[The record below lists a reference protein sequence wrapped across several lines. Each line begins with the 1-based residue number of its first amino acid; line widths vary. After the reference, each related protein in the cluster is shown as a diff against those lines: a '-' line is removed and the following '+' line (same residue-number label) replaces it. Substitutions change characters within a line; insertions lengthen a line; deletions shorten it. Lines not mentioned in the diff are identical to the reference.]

1 VRIRIKKELVS
12 KVIIL
17 DGLKVLLL
25 KRNQDLVNE
34 RSPWTWDLPG
44 GHIDPGETAFSAAKR
59 EVTEETKIDL
69 KFLLRMGTDSNIGK
83 LTYFYVSDDW
93 SGPIELSDEHED
105 YKWVSPNDL
114 HNYEDEMGNM
124 YYKMVLRALKTR
136 K

>member
-1 VRIRIKKELVS
+1 MKIRIKKELVS

-17 DGLKVLLL
+17 DGLNVLLL
-25 KRNQDLVNE
+25 KRNAEHVNE
-34 RSPWTWDLPG
+34 KSPWSWDLPG

-59 EVTEETKIDL
+59 EVAEETKLDL
-69 KFLLRMGTDSNIGK
+69 KFLLRLGTDSNIGK

-93 SGPIELSDEHED
+93 IGPVELSDEHEQ
-105 YKWVSPNDL
+105 YEWVSPDDL
-114 HNYEDEMGNM
+114 HNYKDEMGSM

>member
-1 VRIRIKKELVS
+1 VKIRIKKELVS

-25 KRNQDLVNE
+25 KRDQDLVNN

-59 EVTEETKIDL
+59 EVEEETKIKL
-69 KFLLRMGTDSNIGK
+69 GLLLRLGTDSNIGK
-83 LTYFYVSDDW
+83 LTYFYVSDEW
-93 SGPIELSDEHED
+93 RGPIHLSDEHEA
-105 YKWVSPNDL
+105 YEWVEANELPD
-114 HNYEDEMGNM
+114 YEDKMGSM
-124 YYKMVLRALKTR
+124 YYKMTLRALKTR

>member
-1 VRIRIKKELVS
+1 VKIRIKKELVS
-12 KVIIL
+12 KVIVL

-44 GHIDPGETAFSAAKR
+44 GHIDPDETAFSAAKR
-59 EVTEETKIDL
+59 EVAEETKIDL

-93 SGPIELSDEHED
+93 NGPIELSDEHED

-114 HNYEDEMGNM
+114 HNYEDEMGDM